1 MLEGRVDA
9 TGARVPGYARRGAV
23 LRFQK
28 GDSYEFRKAL
38 PSLVLASRSW
48 ERDRPVM
55 NCLEEGMKAGVLSP
69 VW

>member
-1 MLEGRVDA
+1 MLEGRIDA
-9 TGARVPGYARRGAV
+9 TGAWVPGCAGRGAHV

-28 GDSYEFRKAL
+28 GGSHEEFRKVL

-55 NCLEEGMKAGVLSP
+55 NCLEGGMKAGVSP
-69 VW
+69 V